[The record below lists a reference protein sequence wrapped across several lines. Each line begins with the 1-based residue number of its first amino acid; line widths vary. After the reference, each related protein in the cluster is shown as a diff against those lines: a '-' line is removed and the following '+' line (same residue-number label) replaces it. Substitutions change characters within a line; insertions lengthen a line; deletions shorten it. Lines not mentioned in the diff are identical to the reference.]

1 MQLIHLPTLG
11 ARYWSALCLA
21 SIFGANM
28 GDLFARNLGLGH
40 VAGLPFLAI
49 ALVIVL
55 VAERFDGIQHQIYY
69 WTAIV
74 IVRTAATNFADFA
87 AGDLKFP
94 RVWIM
99 AALVLLLAA
108 SLGLA
113 WQFAWRRGG
122 KADNLLRADLGYWI
136 CMFIAGTL
144 GTVIGDYCSHLGL
157 DDGGAAL
164 LLSPIVAILFLV
176 GSRGPL
182 RLLPFYWVTVVA
194 IRAAG
199 TMVGDFI
206 SGRHILGL
214 PVSTAV
220 TGILFVLLLMV
231 WKQSAGPEA
240 AVAANP

>member
-1 MQLIHLPTLG
+1 MG

-40 VAGLPFLAI
+40 VAGLPFLAL
-49 ALVIVL
+49 ALAIVL
-55 VAERFDGIQHQIYY
+55 VAERFDGIQHQVYY
-69 WTAIV
+69 WAAIV

-87 AGDLKFP
+87 AGDLKLS

-99 AALVLLLAA
+99 AALTVLLAA

-113 WQFAWRRGG
+113 WRLAWRRAG

-199 TMVGDFI
+199 TMVGDFM
-206 SGRHILGL
+206 SGRHVLGL

-231 WKQSAGPEA
+231 WKQSTRPDPEP
-240 AVAANP
+240 AVATP